1 MVILSEDYYQK
12 TCQQM
17 QDFQVLSY
25 DYLARIDGHISR
37 REDLK
42 GQLEDQNRKIEQLR
56 AIAAE
61 SRGVIQSL
69 LEHNR
74 KQKELKE
81 AQWRNIINF
90 DCMKD

>member
-1 MVILSEDYYQK
+1 MILSEAYYQK

-56 AIAAE
+56 AIVAE
-61 SRGVIQSL
+61 SRGVI
-69 LEHNR
+69 
-74 KQKELKE
+74 
-81 AQWRNIINF
+81 
-90 DCMKD
+90 